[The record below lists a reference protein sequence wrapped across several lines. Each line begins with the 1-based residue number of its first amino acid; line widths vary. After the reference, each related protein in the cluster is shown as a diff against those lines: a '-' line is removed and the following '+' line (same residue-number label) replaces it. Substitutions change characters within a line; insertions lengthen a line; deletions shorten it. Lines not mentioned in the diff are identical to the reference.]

1 MVDFL
6 KIVAITTVW
15 TMLFL
20 YWVGVIIAALEG
32 FSLSV
37 IFYIAYGIFATVV
50 SIFYAYW
57 IRSM

>member
-6 KIVAITTVW
+6 KIVAITAMW
-15 TMLFL
+15 TMVFL
-20 YWVGVIIAALEG
+20 YWVVVIIAELEG
-32 FSLSV
+32 F
-37 IFYIAYGIFATVV
+37 YITYGIFATVA